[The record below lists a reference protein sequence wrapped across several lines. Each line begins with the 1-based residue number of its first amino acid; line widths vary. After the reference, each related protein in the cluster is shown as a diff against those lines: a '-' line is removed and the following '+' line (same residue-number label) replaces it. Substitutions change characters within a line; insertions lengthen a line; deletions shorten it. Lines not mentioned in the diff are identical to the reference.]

1 MHNLM
6 FNRKDNPMKR
16 NQWIK
21 NEDGTVL
28 VIALIILVFLTLI
41 GITISATTEVE
52 IQIAGN
58 ERLYKDNLYTA
69 EAGAMEC
76 AQLMEELASL
86 DPSGNPWIEPLGSV
100 TLNQIR
106 DVTFW
111 DDTNS
116 QLSTIDGDTR
126 FMAVEEGVAEGT
138 TLDMTKTTLRSY
150 SIYGR
155 RYDAAQPNKG
165 RGIVRV
171 GYRKAE

>member
-1 MHNLM
+1 MEDLM
-6 FNRKDNPMKR
+6 FHRKDNPMKR
-16 NQWIK
+16 NPWIK

-28 VIALIILVFLTLI
+28 VVALLILVFLTLI

-69 EAGAMEC
+69 EAATMEC
-76 AQLMEELASL
+76 AQMMEEFVSL
-86 DPSGNPWIEPLGSV
+86 DPTAHSFIKPLGSV
-100 TLNQIR
+100 TLNNIR
-106 DVTFW
+106 D
-111 DDTNS
+111 DTYWPGNA
-116 QLSTIDGDTR
+116 QTSTIDANTS
-126 FMAVEEGVAEGT
+126 FIALEEGVAGGT

>member
-1 MHNLM
+1 MHTLM
-6 FNRKDNPMKR
+6 FDRKDNPMKR

-21 NEDGTVL
+21 NEDGTVQ

-69 EAGAMEC
+69 EAAAMEC
-76 AQLMEELASL
+76 AQWMEEFVSL
-86 DPSGNPWIEPLGSV
+86 EPSEHPLIKPLGSV
-100 TLNQIR
+100 TLNDIR
-106 DVTFW
+106 D
-111 DDTNS
+111 DTYWPGNGQAS
-116 QLSTIDGDTR
+116 SIDGNTT
-126 FMAVEEGVAEGT
+126 FIAVEEGVAEGT

-155 RYDAAQPNKG
+155 RYDAARPNRG

>member
-6 FNRKDNPMKR
+6 FDRKDNPMKR
-16 NQWIK
+16 KQWIK
-21 NEDGTVL
+21 SEDGTVL
-28 VIALIILVFLTLI
+28 VVALMILVFLTLI
-41 GITISATTEVE
+41 GITITATTEVE

-69 EAGAMEC
+69 EAAAMEC
-76 AQLMEELASL
+76 AQMMEEFVSL
-86 DPSGNPWIEPLGSV
+86 DPTAHPFIKPLGSV
-100 TLNQIR
+100 TLDNIR
-106 DVTFW
+106 DDAYW
-111 DDTNS
+111 PGNGEA
-116 QLSTIDGDTR
+116 STIDGNTR
-126 FMAVEEGVAEGT
+126 FLAVEEGVAEGT

>member
-6 FNRKDNPMKR
+6 FNRKDNPMER

-28 VIALIILVFLTLI
+28 VVALIILVFLTLI

-76 AQLMEELASL
+76 AQVMEELASL
-86 DPSGNPWIEPLGSV
+86 DPSGNPWIEPLGST
-100 TLNQIR
+100 TLDEIR
-106 DVTFW
+106 DVNFW

-116 QLSTIDGDTR
+116 QLSTIDGNTR
-126 FMAVEEGVAEGT
+126 YMAVEEGVAEGT

>member
-1 MHNLM
+1 MDKKRRW
-6 FNRKDNPMKR
+6 NRSGR

-69 EAGAMEC
+69 EAAAMEC
-76 AQLMEELASL
+76 AQMMEE
-86 DPSGNPWIEPLGSV
+86 LGSV
-100 TLNQIR
+100 TLNDIR
-106 DVTFW
+106 D
-111 DDTNS
+111 DTYWPGNGQAS
-116 QLSTIDGDTR
+116 SIDGNTT
-126 FMAVEEGVAEGT
+126 FIAVEEGVAEGT

-155 RYDAAQPNKG
+155 RYDAARPNRG

>member
-1 MHNLM
+1 MQTLM
-6 FNRKDNPMKR
+6 FDRKDNPMKR

-21 NEDGTVL
+21 SEDGTVL
-28 VIALIILVFLTLI
+28 VVALIILVFLTLI

-76 AQLMEELASL
+76 AQMMEEFVSL
-86 DPSGNPWIEPLGSV
+86 DPSAHPFIKPLGSV
-100 TLNQIR
+100 TLDDIR
-106 DVTFW
+106 D
-111 DDTNS
+111 DTYWPGNGQAS
-116 QLSTIDGDTR
+116 GIDGNTS
-126 FMAVEEGVAEGT
+126 FIAVEEGVAEGT

-155 RYDAAQPNKG
+155 RYDTAQPNKG
-165 RGIVRV
+165 RGIVRI